1 MNTGNIG
8 EMVEYKPLT
17 SMARTLLV
25 YRQSYLTTFVMYKIY
40 LKQALR
46 MLRQNKFFST
56 VYIAGTGL
64 AITMVM
70 MLALL
75 HYFRT
80 GDISP
85 ESHRSRMLV
94 IRQGKILTGSNSGN
108 GTSALSFQTIRECF
122 YPLQTPEAVTAILP
136 AGEQSEF
143 IQAPGSTDIYNGLVM
158 GTDAAFWKVFPFT
171 FLHGQPY
178 TDEECASGI
187 HKAVVSESLARRVFN
202 TSEVVGRTFL
212 LNFEEYVVAGIVK
225 DPPSV
230 ASYCY
235 AEMWVPFSTRP
246 ALIRG
251 GEWSGYVLGHMYVCM
266 LARRAADFDAIC
278 RETEES
284 CRRYNTTIAPRTL
297 VLNGQPDTV
306 FRAYLHTDTWNMP
319 DYTLLYCQIAL
330 LLVLLLLVPALNL
343 TGITASQMKKRMEE
357 IGIRKA
363 FGARNRTLLIQ
374 ILYENFFLTLLGGFA
389 GLLLSYVLI
398 DALKEW
404 LLARYSWEG
413 LALTPSVDLSAGML
427 INPTVFGYA
436 LLFCFLL
443 NLLSALLPAW
453 NTLRRPITDALN
465 DR

>member
-1 MNTGNIG
+1 
-8 EMVEYKPLT
+8 
-17 SMARTLLV
+17 
-25 YRQSYLTTFVMYKIY
+25 MYKLY

-46 MLRQNKFFST
+46 MLRQNKFFSI

-64 AITMVM
+64 AIAMVM

-75 HYFRT
+75 YYFQT

-85 ESHRSRMLV
+85 ENHRSRMLV
-94 IRQGKILTGSNSGN
+94 VRHGKIITANNSGN

-136 AGEQSEF
+136 TGLQSEF
-143 IQAPGSTDIYNGLVM
+143 IQTPGSTDIYNGLVM
-158 GTDAAFWKVFPFT
+158 GTDAAFWKVFSFA
-171 FLHGQPY
+171 FVHGQPY
-178 TDEECASGI
+178 TEEECASGI
-187 HKAVVSESLARRVFN
+187 HKAVVSESLARRLF
-202 TSEVVGRTFL
+202 SSSDVVGRTFL
-212 LNFEEYVVAGIVK
+212 LNFEEYVVAGVVK
-225 DPPSV
+225 DVPSV
-230 ASYCY
+230 AGYCY

-246 ALIRG
+246 TLIRG
-251 GEWSGYVLGHMYVCM
+251 GEWSEYILGRMCVCI
-266 LARRAADFDAIC
+266 LARRATDFEAIR
-278 RETEES
+278 RETEEN
-284 CRRYNTTIAPRTL
+284 CRRYNTTIAPRTFI
-297 VLNGQPDTV
+297 LNGQPDTV

-319 DYTLLYCQIAL
+319 DYTLVYFQIAL
-330 LLVLLLLVPALNL
+330 VLVLLLLVPALNL

-363 FGARNRTLLIQ
+363 FGARNRTLLMQ

-398 DALKEW
+398 NALKEW

-427 INPTVFGYA
+427 LNPTVFGYA

-453 NTLRRPITDALN
+453 NALRRPITDALN
-465 DR
+465 DL